1 MNLRMRTGSFPSKGS
16 TQSNRTSKPTKSAAN
31 STRNLL
37 LTGNWSRVFAVIVVV
52 LGALSCATDACA
64 QTAYAGVWRPGTGAQ
79 WWRTGMTAD
88 ELKAQDKTYFDQGL
102 RLEDVDIKNG
112 KYAAVWRPGSGAQWW
127 RAGMT
132 ADELKAQDKTYFDQG
147 LRLTA

>member
-1 MNLRMRTGSFPSKGS
+1 MNLRMRIGSCLSQRS
-16 TQSNRTSKPTKSAAN
+16 TQSNRTSEPTKSAAN

-37 LTGNWSRVFAVIVVV
+37 LAGNWGRVVAVIVVV
-52 LGALSCATDACA
+52 LGVLSCSKDACA
-64 QTAYAGVWRPGTGAQ
+64 QAYAGVWRPGSGAQ

-132 ADELKAQDKTYFDQG
+132 ADELKAQ
-147 LRLTA
+147 

>member
-1 MNLRMRTGSFPSKGS
+1 MQMRIGSSPC
-16 TQSNRTSKPTKSAAN
+16 QRSNRSDQGPKPTKRAEN
-31 STRNLL
+31 STRNLTLPGKAGRL
-37 LTGNWSRVFAVIVVV
+37 LATIVIV
-52 LGALSCATDACA
+52 LGFAAFATDAGA
-64 QTAYAGVWRPGTGAQ
+64 QTAYAGVWRPGSGAQ

-112 KYAAVWRPGSGAQWW
+112 KYAAIWRPGSGAQWW

-132 ADELKAQDKTYFDQG
+132 ADEFKAQDKTY
-147 LRLTA
+147 